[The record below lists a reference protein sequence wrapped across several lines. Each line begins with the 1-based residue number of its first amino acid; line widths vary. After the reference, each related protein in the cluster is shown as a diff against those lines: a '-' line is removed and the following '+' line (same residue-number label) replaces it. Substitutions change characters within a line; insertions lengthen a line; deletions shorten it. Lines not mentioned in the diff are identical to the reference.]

1 MKRVAIRTLAVAA
14 VCMSLRAAPAVAH
27 DLTITQVVAVVKAD
41 GTFLI
46 DMRVNV
52 DALALGLP
60 SSVHA
65 VVTAPVFEEMTP
77 EEMAAAAE
85 RARNTILHRV
95 HIRFDGEKVV
105 PLVIFPERE
114 HPLPEPGTE
123 PLVLGQTALLTGRFP
138 KDANEF
144 TFGASRA
151 FGALQLT
158 IFDEANASGAK
169 YVLGVGEDAPPFRL
183 HQAIAPK
190 QGFAFARYLLL
201 GFEHILPR
209 GLDHILFVLGLYL
222 LSTRLRPLLL
232 QITSFTVAHSVTLAL
247 SMTGIASLPSGVVE
261 PLIAVSIAYVA
272 IENVIVT
279 EMKPWR
285 PVVVFMFGLLHGM
298 GFAGV
303 LHELGLPKGEFVPA
317 LVGFNLGVEFGQLA
331 VVLGA
336 FLVLGWFRKRK
347 WYRNGIV
354 RPLSVAIALVGMYWA
369 VQRVGLIP

>member
-1 MKRVAIRTLAVAA
+1 
-14 VCMSLRAAPAVAH
+14 MSLWAAPVAAH
-27 DLTITQVVAVVKAD
+27 DLTITRVVAVIKAD

-65 VVTAPVFEEMTP
+65 DVTAPLFEEMTP
-77 EEMAAAAE
+77 EELAEAVE
-85 RARNTILHRV
+85 RAHRTILHRV

-105 PLVIFPERE
+105 PIVTFPERE
-114 HPLPEPGTE
+114 HPLSAPGTE
-123 PLVLGQTALLTGRFP
+123 PLVLGQTALLIGRYP
-138 KDANEF
+138 KDADEF
-144 TFGASRA
+144 TFGVSRA

-158 IFDEANASGAK
+158 IFDETNASGTK

-183 HQAIAPK
+183 HQPVAEK
-190 QGFAFARYLLL
+190 QGFAFGRYLLL

-222 LSTRLRPLLL
+222 LSTRLRPLLV
-232 QITSFTVAHSVTLAL
+232 QITCFTVAHSVTLAL
-247 SMTGIASLPSGVVE
+247 SMTGVASLPSGVVE

-285 PVVVFMFGLLHGM
+285 PVVVFLFGLLHGM

-303 LHELGLPKGEFVPA
+303 LHNLGLPEGQFVPA
-317 LVGFNLGVEFGQLA
+317 LVGFNLGVECGQLA